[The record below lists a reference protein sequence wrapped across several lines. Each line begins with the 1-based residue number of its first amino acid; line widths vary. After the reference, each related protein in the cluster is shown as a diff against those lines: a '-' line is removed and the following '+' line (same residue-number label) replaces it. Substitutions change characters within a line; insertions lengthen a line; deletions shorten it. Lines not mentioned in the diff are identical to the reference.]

1 MFAGGAPVQ
10 DPWVSVLEDSQEQL
24 SGISRYKKGG
34 FSFASCFLASTLRV
48 WPSCSEGH
56 ELPSSTSHRGRA
68 DPECEELGDAPA
80 ALGKSP
86 PVSDYLI

>member
-34 FSFASCFLASTLRV
+34 LSFASCFLASTLRV
-48 WPSCSEGH
+48 
-56 ELPSSTSHRGRA
+56 
-68 DPECEELGDAPA
+68 
-80 ALGKSP
+80 
-86 PVSDYLI
+86 